1 MKKIIAL
8 VLALG
13 MVFSLAA
20 CVGDKGEAKALS
32 VCLASEPDTIDPA
45 LNSAVDGATLII
57 HAFSGLA
64 GYRQNDKGELE
75 LYADCA
81 KELVEPTVGEDGKC
95 TYVYELKDG
104 LKWSDGSDLTAQDF
118 VYAWNR
124 AASAALGA
132 DYGYMFE
139 VVDGYDKIS
148 AMKEVK
154 DANGNVV
161 KDEEG
166 NPKMEPEFPDAK
178 LNISASDDG
187 KTLTVVTTGKI
198 PYWNELLAFPTY
210 MPVKSDV
217 VKDES
222 WATKPDTYIGNGPYV
237 LSEWEHNSKIVYKKN
252 ENYHNA
258 DAVTMDSIVFY
269 LSDDANNMLANFKKG
284 DWLFID
290 DVPTAEITNLKKD
303 YSNEFVVAG
312 QIGTYYVNFNINANL
327 LPADS
332 TLKGNEAEAA
342 QAEIR
347 RAIGLMFDRNYIV
360 NDIAQGGQLPA
371 SSFVAAGMTEP
382 DGSEFYKNSGSNDK
396 FDGYWNVSAD
406 AYKSNCD
413 EAIATLKKYYKF
425 DEATGKFTN
434 FPTLEYLYNTN
445 EGHKAIGEYL
455 QSALAQYGIKVN
467 MVNQEWNTFLNT
479 RKAGDFTFA
488 RNGWVADYNDPI
500 CFLDMWIS
508 ASGNNDAQFGRDN
521 HKDIT
526 LYSLD
531 LTPYGINYKVENTTW
546 AKTYDVLI
554 SEIKK
559 CDNAENRFKM
569 MHLAEDLLMQTGV
582 ICPLYFY
589 TDLYMINSNVKGFF
603 SSPLGYKYFMYT
615 TIEAD
620 K

>member
-20 CVGDKGEAKALS
+20 CGGDKGEAKALS

-290 DVPTAEITNLKKD
+290 
-303 YSNEFVVAG
+303 
-312 QIGTYYVNFNINANL
+312 
-327 LPADS
+327 
-332 TLKGNEAEAA
+332 
-342 QAEIR
+342 R
-347 RAIGLMFDRNYIV
+347 R
-360 NDIAQGGQLPA
+360 
-371 SSFVAAGMTEP
+371 
-382 DGSEFYKNSGSNDK
+382 
-396 FDGYWNVSAD
+396 
-406 AYKSNCD
+406 
-413 EAIATLKKYYKF
+413 
-425 DEATGKFTN
+425 
-434 FPTLEYLYNTN
+434 
-445 EGHKAIGEYL
+445 
-455 QSALAQYGIKVN
+455 
-467 MVNQEWNTFLNT
+467 
-479 RKAGDFTFA
+479 
-488 RNGWVADYNDPI
+488 
-500 CFLDMWIS
+500 
-508 ASGNNDAQFGRDN
+508 N
-521 HKDIT
+521 HKPQEG
-526 LYSLD
+526 L
-531 LTPYGINYKVENTTW
+531 
-546 AKTYDVLI
+546 
-554 SEIKK
+554 
-559 CDNAENRFKM
+559 F
-569 MHLAEDLLMQTGV
+569 Q
-582 ICPLYFY
+582 
-589 TDLYMINSNVKGFF
+589 
-603 SSPLGYKYFMYT
+603 
-615 TIEAD
+615 
-620 K
+620 